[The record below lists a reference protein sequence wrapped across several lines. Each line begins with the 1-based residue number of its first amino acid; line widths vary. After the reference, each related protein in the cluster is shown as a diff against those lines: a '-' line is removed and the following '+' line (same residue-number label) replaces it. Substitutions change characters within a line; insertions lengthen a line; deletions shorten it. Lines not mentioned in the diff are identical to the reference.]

1 MEVKRTLTGG
11 ATPVSWKH
19 NLFHRG
25 AAPTVGGF
33 GNWGEVV
40 TR

>member
-1 MEVKRTLTGG
+1 M
-11 ATPVSWKH
+11 A
-19 NLFHRG
+19 
-25 AAPTVGGF
+25 

>member
-1 MEVKRTLTGG
+1 M
-11 ATPVSWKH
+11 
-19 NLFHRG
+19 N
-25 AAPTVGGF
+25 